1 MSPSSPEADADM
13 EGTLRGLGNS
23 EMLRIANTLDGIF
36 AGAHLSGEAGQL
48 KQPEVPRLV
57 VVGTQSSGKSS
68 LLNGIIGADILP
80 LGEQMVTRAPLSLQL
95 LHHPDPAGMRAE
107 FGRYA
112 DGGWMREACV
122 ALTCP
127 DPTAGQLA
135 QIRTCIDEATEARA
149 GKQKGVS
156 ADPIFLRIFSPHVP
170 NLSLVDLPGM
180 TMTALT
186 DQGQPRDIKQ
196 QIRKMIGSYIQQERT
211 IILMVCP
218 ARADLEADPAIEL
231 VKEYDPKGVR
241 TIGVLTKIDL
251 MNAGTDV
258 GKCLTNSLPADLQ
271 LSLGYFA
278 VRNRSPAESGRGGLS
293 VRDGFAAEEAYFK
306 QHPTYGA
313 ANNPYQ
319 DHLGVPKLTKFL
331 SRVLLDRLRQH
342 MPAILSEV
350 RQLYQATEASLNA
363 MGPAVPTDELA
374 RSSMVQGLLTTFC
387 RCFVGALV
395 EKRADLKTGR
405 HIKDAFH
412 ALNQGVKAVQP
423 FDNTSFSD
431 EYILEGVRDCE
442 GYKLAFPIPPIEL
455 VEHMLRHP
463 EHRPIR
469 QLLPPCVV
477 CLSSVHDEIRNM
489 TRVLLQQQ
497 PMCRFPK
504 LSARIREEVEA
515 LLLRAQTMC
524 QAKLEELIDMEEN
537 YIMTDDPAFL
547 TEMAGV
553 VKKLVNRL
561 DAPLIRSILVSY
573 FSTVQR
579 SLNNSAPK
587 AIMLYMVKGIHDS
600 IYQTLFEKINLQPSE
615 HLLDEP
621 PEMDAKRRADM
632 ELLAKLRSARRALE
646 TMG

>member
-1 MSPSSPEADADM
+1 
-13 EGTLRGLGNS
+13 
-23 EMLRIANTLDGIF
+23 
-36 AGAHLSGEAGQL
+36 
-48 KQPEVPRLV
+48 
-57 VVGTQSSGKSS
+57 
-68 LLNGIIGADILP
+68 
-80 LGEQMVTRAPLSLQL
+80 
-95 LHHPDPAGMRAE
+95 
-107 FGRYA
+107 
-112 DGGWMREACV
+112 
-122 ALTCP
+122 
-127 DPTAGQLA
+127 
-135 QIRTCIDEATEARA
+135 
-149 GKQKGVS
+149 
-156 ADPIFLRIFSPHVP
+156 
-170 NLSLVDLPGM
+170 
-180 TMTALT
+180 
-186 DQGQPRDIKQ
+186 
-196 QIRKMIGSYIQQERT
+196 
-211 IILMVCP
+211 
-218 ARADLEADPAIEL
+218 
-231 VKEYDPKGVR
+231 
-241 TIGVLTKIDL
+241 
-251 MNAGTDV
+251 
-258 GKCLTNSLPADLQ
+258 
-271 LSLGYFA
+271 
-278 VRNRSPAESGRGGLS
+278 
-293 VRDGFAAEEAYFK
+293 
-306 QHPTYGA
+306 
-313 ANNPYQ
+313 
-319 DHLGVPKLTKFL
+319 
-331 SRVLLDRLRQH
+331 
-342 MPAILSEV
+342 
-350 RQLYQATEASLNA
+350 
-363 MGPAVPTDELA
+363 
-374 RSSMVQGLLTTFC
+374 
-387 RCFVGALV
+387 
-395 EKRADLKTGR
+395 
-405 HIKDAFH
+405 
-412 ALNQGVKAVQP
+412 
-423 FDNTSFSD
+423 
-431 EYILEGVRDCE
+431 
-442 GYKLAFPIPPIEL
+442 
-455 VEHMLRHP
+455 MLRHP